1 MRRWI
6 ALGLDVLLPRSC
18 VTCDRALPAGTPSPL
33 CAACTAAIV
42 VPGDATCARCGGP
55 APVFCPSC
63 LQHSPAFTSARSL
76 GPYRPGDPRDVLA
89 RAVQRLK
96 YHGYRSLAAPLAELL
111 AAHYPF
117 PDAALVVP
125 VPLHLSRL
133 RARGYNQALL
143 LARGLARRRGLACD
157 ARVLARTRATAEH
170 ATLGAEAR
178 RANVRDAFRLRA
190 GAALRHM
197 TVVLVDDVLT
207 TGATADA
214 CARVLHAAGACEVHV
229 YTVGRTPWRRW

>member
-6 ALGLDVLLPRSC
+6 ALGLDVLLPRAC
-18 VTCDRALPAGTPSPL
+18 ATCDRALRTGEPSSL
-33 CAACTAAIV
+33 CAACRAAIV
-42 VPGDATCARCGGP
+42 VPAMTTCARCGGP
-55 APVFCPSC
+55 APRSCPSC
-63 LQHSPAFTSARSL
+63 PQRSPAFTSARSL
-76 GPYRPGDPRDVLA
+76 GWYRPGDPRDVLA

-96 YHGYRSLAAPLAELL
+96 YRGDPGLAVPLAELL

-117 PDAALVVP
+117 SDTALVVP

-143 LARGLARRRGLACD
+143 LARGLARRRGLASSS
-157 ARVLARTRATAEH
+157 RLLVRTRATAEH
-170 ATLGAEAR
+170 TTLGAEAR
-178 RANVRDAFRLRA
+178 RANVRDAFGLRP
-190 GAALRHM
+190 GASLGHT

-214 CARVLHAAGACEVHV
+214 CARVLYGAGARQVHV
-229 YTVGRTPWRRW
+229 YTVGRTP

>member
-1 MRRWI
+1 
-6 ALGLDVLLPRSC
+6 
-18 VTCDRALPAGTPSPL
+18 
-33 CAACTAAIV
+33 V
-42 VPGDATCARCGGP
+42 VPVGGAICERCGGP
-55 APVFCPSC
+55 APASCPSC
-63 LQHSPAFTSARSL
+63 LQHSPAFTCARSL

-96 YHGYRSLAAPLAELL
+96 YHGDRSLAAPLAELL

-117 PDAALVVP
+117 PDDALVVP

-143 LARGLARRRGLACD
+143 LARGLARRRGLACGP
-157 ARVLARTRATAEH
+157 RVLVRTRATAEH

-178 RANVRDAFRLRA
+178 RANVRDAFHLR
-190 GAALRHM
+190 GGMTLRHA

-214 CARVLHAAGACEVHV
+214 CTRVLYAAGARQVYV
-229 YTVGRTPWRRW
+229 YTVGRTP